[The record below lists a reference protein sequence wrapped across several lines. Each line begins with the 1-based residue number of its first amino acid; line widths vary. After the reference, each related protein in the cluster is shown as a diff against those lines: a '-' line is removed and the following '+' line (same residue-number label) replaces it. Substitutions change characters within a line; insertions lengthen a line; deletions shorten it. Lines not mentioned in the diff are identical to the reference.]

1 MTLFTEVDR
10 LKADLDALRPLAPE
24 QEARVLQKFRL
35 EWNYNS
41 NAIEGNSLTL
51 GETRSLLLH
60 GLTAAGKPMR
70 DHLDI
75 KGHNEAVVA
84 LEEFVRS
91 EYPLTEQFIR
101 EMHQLLLGEPY
112 HTPAQTAGGQPTRK
126 LIVPGRYKTSPN
138 NVLTATGEMFYF
150 ASPEETPGRMTDLVD
165 WYRAEEA
172 APTMHPVALAA
183 EFHYRFVRI
192 HPFDDGNGRMSRL
205 LMNLILLRHGYP
217 MTVIKNADR
226 NQYLAALA
234 QADADE
240 FEPFLQ
246 FILENVEASLQLMI
260 RAARGESIDE
270 PSDLDKKLALLKK
283 RLNQPREQRKLWW
296 NLELQSSTWDT
307 LLRLWLL
314 DLANKTNG
322 IEDFFSTYRIDITPY
337 PQANPSN
344 DLTISNDLVL
354 YSQLAH
360 SLPGSLEY
368 ALIWGKM
375 SFQHSTVLREVF
387 YFNFYWGKFRFR
399 PVISDCSLK
408 LRFAFGQWNWEV
420 AYRILGSN
428 DIDDSEWEVLIESD
442 YLLDYEQLQVFNINA
457 KLVNKL
463 ADFIAAKLAEADTP
477 PA

>member
-1 MTLFTEVDR
+1 MPLFADLDR
-10 LKADLDALRPLAPE
+10 LKAELDALRPLAPE

-35 EWNYNS
+35 DWNYNS

-75 KGHNEAVVA
+75 KGHNEAVGA
-84 LEEFVRS
+84 LEDFVRS

-150 ASPEETPGRMTDLVD
+150 ASVEETPGRMTDLVD

-172 APTMHPVALAA
+172 APTLSPVALAT

-217 MTVIKNADR
+217 MTVIKADDR
-226 NQYLAALA
+226 NRYLAALA
-234 QADADE
+234 AADAGE
-240 FEPFLQ
+240 PEPFLR
-246 FILENVEASLQLMI
+246 FIIENVEASLRLMI
-260 RAARGESIDE
+260 RAAKGESIDE

-283 RLNQPREQRKLWW
+283 QLKTREQYNKSAWHLTNQKRFFSETLAFWLNDITNEFARFNDLFFNDEVYLDAVDVSSKGYSRPEFINHDNRNRHTVLAVAE
-296 NLELQSSTWDT
+296 NLFNNTD
-307 LLRLWLL
+307 RLIKEVRLVFEWKKLL
-314 DLANKTNG
+314 DFSYPFTLGSHLKIDFSEHKYSVEFAVYERINNGAGYTPQKIIESTYTPPLVHTDIHTLNHQLANKV
-322 IEDFFSTYRIDITPY
+322 Y
-337 PQANPSN
+337 
-344 DLTISNDLVL
+344 
-354 YSQLAH
+354 
-360 SLPGSLEY
+360 
-368 ALIWGKM
+368 
-375 SFQHSTVLREVF
+375 
-387 YFNFYWGKFRFR
+387 
-399 PVISDCSLK
+399 
-408 LRFAFGQWNWEV
+408 
-420 AYRILGSN
+420 
-428 DIDDSEWEVLIESD
+428 
-442 YLLDYEQLQVFNINA
+442 
-457 KLVNKL
+457 
-463 ADFIAAKLAEADTP
+463 DFIAAKLAEADTP

>member
-1 MTLFTEVDR
+1 MPTPFPALAQLR
-10 LKADLDALRPLAPE
+10 ADLDALRPLAPE

-75 KGHNEAVVA
+75 KGHNEAVLA
-84 LEEFVRS
+84 LEDFVRS

-112 HTPAQTAGGQPTRK
+112 EVPAQTPDGQPTRK
-126 LIVPGRYKTSPN
+126 RIVPGRYKTSPN

-172 APTMHPVALAA
+172 APTLPPVALAA
-183 EFHYRFVRI
+183 RFHYDFVRI

-217 MTVIKNADR
+217 MTVIKADDR
-226 NQYLAALA
+226 NRYLAALSE
-234 QADADE
+234 ADAGE
-240 FEPFLQ
+240 FAPFLQ
-246 FILENVEASLQLMI
+246 FIVENVEASLQLMI

-283 RLNQPREQRKLWW
+283 QVLTRENTIEVLWDDETQDEIFNVLLSHWIDDMGSQSQNFDDLFLSSGFIGAVYPIIGTTEWIENPSTAESFKEKVKLTILALNTDIETISIVKRWFHFRQKDNGFDVGLFITFKFA
-296 NLELQSSTWDT
+296 LESFKVTIGVLSDFTTNSSKAYWTKDVFNSLYKT
-307 LLRLWLL
+307 EYDHVQIQELNHQ
-314 DLANKTNG
+314 LANKV
-322 IEDFFSTYRIDITPY
+322 Y
-337 PQANPSN
+337 
-344 DLTISNDLVL
+344 
-354 YSQLAH
+354 
-360 SLPGSLEY
+360 
-368 ALIWGKM
+368 
-375 SFQHSTVLREVF
+375 
-387 YFNFYWGKFRFR
+387 
-399 PVISDCSLK
+399 
-408 LRFAFGQWNWEV
+408 
-420 AYRILGSN
+420 
-428 DIDDSEWEVLIESD
+428 
-442 YLLDYEQLQVFNINA
+442 
-457 KLVNKL
+457 
-463 ADFIAAKLAEADTP
+463 DFIAAKVAEADTP

>member
-1 MTLFTEVDR
+1 MPIFADLDR
-10 LKADLDALRPLAPE
+10 LRADLDALRPLAPE

-101 EMHQLLLGEPY
+101 EMHQLLLGESY

-217 MTVIKNADR
+217 MTVIKADDR
-226 NQYLAALA
+226 NRYLAALSA
-234 QADADE
+234 ADAGE
-240 FEPFLQ
+240 PEPFLR
-246 FILENVEASLQLMI
+246 FIIENVEASLRLMI

-270 PSDLDKKLALLKK
+270 TSDLDKKLALLKK
-283 RLNQPREQRKLWW
+283 QLDAPAPNP
-296 NLELQSSTWDT
+296 NH
-307 LLRLWLL
+307 LL
-314 DLANKTNG
+314 DWNDSMQIIFIDAILNPWINDLSVYLNKFDSFFKRKKLFVQGFTKHQGVYGRSISTVGNTADIITSFLGRESKIGILLGGIQFTTQWSVLKNDLEFEVNLIVDFLFETDKFIIRARVENLKNDYISSFYESSNTVFQGKYQEMPSEQIVAGINYQLANKV
-322 IEDFFSTYRIDITPY
+322 Y
-337 PQANPSN
+337 
-344 DLTISNDLVL
+344 
-354 YSQLAH
+354 
-360 SLPGSLEY
+360 
-368 ALIWGKM
+368 
-375 SFQHSTVLREVF
+375 
-387 YFNFYWGKFRFR
+387 
-399 PVISDCSLK
+399 
-408 LRFAFGQWNWEV
+408 
-420 AYRILGSN
+420 
-428 DIDDSEWEVLIESD
+428 
-442 YLLDYEQLQVFNINA
+442 
-457 KLVNKL
+457 
-463 ADFIAAKLAEADTP
+463 DFIAAKVAEADTP

>member
-1 MTLFTEVDR
+1 MPLFADLDR
-10 LKADLDALRPLAPE
+10 LRADLDALRPLAPE

-91 EYPLTEQFIR
+91 EYPLTEQFVR

-217 MTVIKNADR
+217 MTVIQAADR
-226 NQYLAALA
+226 NRYLAALA
-234 QADADE
+234 EADAGE
-240 FEPFLQ
+240 PEPFLR
-246 FILENVEASLQLMI
+246 FIIENVEAGLRLMI

-283 RLNQPREQRKLWW
+283 QVLTREDKINMIWSPEVQASFYRSPLKFWFDDVANELTRYNELFLDSSVSIVYHKVDDKNFGGSSAKSVVDAQLDAQEYLNKSDIKLD
-296 NLELQSSTWDT
+296 QVS
-307 LLRLWLL
+307 LLFDWKTFRIAENPF
-314 DLANKTNG
+314 DL
-322 IEDFFSTYRIDITPY
+322 
-337 PQANPSN
+337 
-344 DLTISNDLVL
+344 
-354 YSQLAH
+354 
-360 SLPGSLEY
+360 
-368 ALIWGKM
+368 
-375 SFQHSTVLREVF
+375 
-387 YFNFYWGKFRFR
+387 
-399 PVISDCSLK
+399 
-408 LRFAFGQWNWEV
+408 
-420 AYRILGSN
+420 RILIDFKFKKYEFNTFLRIFNPNSAN
-428 DIDDSEWEVLIESD
+428 DIESIYLMTSVYKSEYD
-442 YLLDYEQLQVFNINA
+442 NNQINEINHRIA
-457 KLVNKL
+457 SITY
-463 ADFIAAKLAEADTP
+463 DFITAKLAEADTP

>member
-1 MTLFTEVDR
+1 MPLFADLDYLR
-10 LKADLDALRPLAPE
+10 ADLDALRPLAPE

-91 EYPLTEQFIR
+91 EYPLTEQFVR

-172 APTMHPVALAA
+172 APTLHPVALAA

-217 MTVIKNADR
+217 MTVIQAADR
-226 NQYLAALA
+226 NRYLAALA
-234 QADADE
+234 EADAGE
-240 FEPFLQ
+240 PEPFLR
-246 FILENVEASLQLMI
+246 FIIENVEASLRLII

-283 RLNQPREQRKLWW
+283 QVLTREDSIEIIWSLKTQSTFYEGLFLPWLTDLVSQMGKFDDIFLDKEILVMIDYHPQKSTPRAHSKNNTLESNYEFAEAAFKIIETIIPEAHIVFTWKEFRVAGMAYDLGALLAFNFSKHDFTVSLGVDISNTPLA
-296 NLELQSSTWDT
+296 NLKRQVVYRSLYKKEYDHAQIHEINYQ
-307 LLRLWLL
+307 
-314 DLANKTNG
+314 LANKV
-322 IEDFFSTYRIDITPY
+322 Y
-337 PQANPSN
+337 
-344 DLTISNDLVL
+344 
-354 YSQLAH
+354 
-360 SLPGSLEY
+360 
-368 ALIWGKM
+368 
-375 SFQHSTVLREVF
+375 
-387 YFNFYWGKFRFR
+387 
-399 PVISDCSLK
+399 
-408 LRFAFGQWNWEV
+408 
-420 AYRILGSN
+420 
-428 DIDDSEWEVLIESD
+428 
-442 YLLDYEQLQVFNINA
+442 
-457 KLVNKL
+457 
-463 ADFIAAKLAEADTP
+463 DFIAAKLAEADTP

>member
-1 MTLFTEVDR
+1 MPSFAEVDR
-10 LKADLDALRPLAPE
+10 LKAELDALRPLTPE

-60 GLTAAGKPMR
+60 GLTAAGKPIR

-75 KGHNEAVVA
+75 KGHNAAVFA
-84 LEEFVRS
+84 LEDFVRDQ
-91 EYPLTEQFIR
+91 YPLTEQFIR

-150 ASPEETPGRMTDLVD
+150 ASPEETPGRMTDLID

-217 MTVIKNADR
+217 MTVIQAADR
-226 NQYLAALA
+226 NRYLAALA
-234 QADADE
+234 EADAGE
-240 FEPFLQ
+240 PEPFLR
-246 FILENVEASLQLMI
+246 FIIENVEAGLRLMI

-283 RLNQPREQRKLWW
+283 QILTREDTIKTLWNDEVQDDIYDSLISVWIDDIDRQSQNFDELFLSNGYIGAIYSVVARTELIENPVNAEEFKKKMKNTISALNADIETISFLKKWFHFRQKNNGFDVGLLVTF
-296 NLELQSSTWDT
+296 NFSLESFKVTTGVLTDFTTQSSKRYWM
-307 LLRLWLL
+307 
-314 DLANKTNG
+314 
-322 IEDFFSTYRIDITPY
+322 ED
-337 PQANPSN
+337 
-344 DLTISNDLVL
+344 
-354 YSQLAH
+354 
-360 SLPGSLEY
+360 
-368 ALIWGKM
+368 
-375 SFQHSTVLREVF
+375 
-387 YFNFYWGKFRFR
+387 
-399 PVISDCSLK
+399 
-408 LRFAFGQWNWEV
+408 
-420 AYRILGSN
+420 
-428 DIDDSEWEVLIESD
+428 
-442 YLLDYEQLQVFNINA
+442 VFNSIYIPNYDPSRIHEINYQ
-457 KLVNKL
+457 LVNKVY
-463 ADFIAAKLAEADTP
+463 DFIAAKLTEADTP
-477 PA
+477 PV